1 MAGLY
6 LHIPFCES
14 KCVYCGFYS
23 LPLAAKVPGLGKRI
37 ADFFQALEKELAALP
52 VNFAPDTLFIG
63 GGTPTA
69 LSQRQLENLLGLL
82 RPQVRRAAVREW
94 TVEVNPGTLTPAK
107 ADLLRASG
115 MNRASLGV
123 QTLDDAMLERL
134 GRIHTAADARMS
146 FELLRTAG
154 FENVSV
160 DLMYAL
166 PGKTTDAVL
175 NDLHGLLAWQP
186 DHISCYAL
194 TVEPDTP
201 LAAQCARGAVVEVP
215 DEVQAEQYHAIRRE
229 MKSAGFQHYEIS
241 NFARPGRE
249 CLHNLNYWR
258 GGEYFGCGPAAHA
271 HVAGRRRSNI
281 EDLDEYCRRIANGR
295 SPCDFEEQLAPE
307 AKARETLIVGL
318 RLLNGVELA
327 VFRQQTGFD
336 ALALGGDAVPRLLA
350 LELLEL
356 ESGRLRLTERSLF
369 ISDRVFA
376 ELV

>member
-14 KCVYCGFYS
+14 KCIYCDFYS
-23 LPLAAKVPGLGKRI
+23 LPLPKQVPSPGKRV
-37 ADFFQALEKELAALP
+37 DQFFQALEKELAALP
-52 VNFAPDTLFIG
+52 PDFAPDTIFIG

-69 LSQRQLENLLGLL
+69 LTESQLEILLGLL
-82 RPQVRRAAVREW
+82 RPLVRRGRVREG

-107 ADLLRASG
+107 AALLRAAG

-123 QTLDDAMLERL
+123 QTLDDVALERL
-134 GRIHTAADARMS
+134 GRIHTAAEAHAG
-146 FELLRTAG
+146 FELLRAAG
-154 FENVSV
+154 FDNVSV

-166 PGKTTDAVL
+166 PDETTDAVL
-175 NDLHGLLAWQP
+175 RDLRDLLDWRP

-215 DEVQAEQYHAIRRE
+215 DDEQVEQYHTIRNE
-229 MKSAGFQHYEIS
+229 LLSAGFQHYEIS
-241 NFARPGRE
+241 NFARSGRE
-249 CLHNLNYWR
+249 CLHNLNYWH

-271 HVAGRRRSNI
+271 HRAGRRSANV
-281 EDLDEYCRRIANGR
+281 EDLDKYCRCIADGR
-295 SPCDFEEQLAPE
+295 SPCDFKEQLPPE

-318 RLLNGVELA
+318 RLLEGVNLA
-327 VFRQQTGFD
+327 EFEKQTGFD
-336 ALALGGDAVPRLLA
+336 ARVLGGAA
-350 LELLEL
+350 LE
-356 ESGRLRLTERSLF
+356 RLCAAGLVRLDAERIRLTPQALF
-369 ISDRVFA
+369 ISNRVFA